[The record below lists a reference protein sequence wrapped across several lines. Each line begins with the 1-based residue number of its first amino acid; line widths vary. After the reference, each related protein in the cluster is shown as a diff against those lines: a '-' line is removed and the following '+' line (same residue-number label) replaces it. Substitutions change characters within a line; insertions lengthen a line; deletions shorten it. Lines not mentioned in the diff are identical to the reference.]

1 MENNQSSGVDN
12 KIDICKEIPQIHHG
26 VELQMESKISQPV
39 SKNMLKKMRRKEEW
53 DNKKKQIRKIKKEKK
68 KEKNKIINK
77 IINKTELVKEESPV
91 IAIAT
96 ATAIPRKVREEEYL
110 KKVKEGSMLIIDCS
124 FESLMNEKDIFSLTR
139 QVGYCYSEN
148 RKAKNPFNFILYDV
162 GERLMK
168 ELNKNNFSNWKGV
181 TVIKKGEYSSITEY
195 VMKHRKSDIEKEN
208 IIYLTADSENEVN
221 DIETSKVYIIG
232 GIVDRNR
239 YKLITLNKANEMGIG
254 HGRFPIGD
262 YIQLNSSK
270 VLTTNHVFAIM
281 TYFNSID
288 KNWKDA
294 FTSIIP
300 KRKFEE

>member
-1 MENNQSSGVDN
+1 MESNQTSKTDN
-12 KIDICKEIPQIHHG
+12 KIDINKELPSI
-26 VELQMESKISQPV
+26 LQEESKISQPI

-53 DNKKKQIRKIKKEKK
+53 DNKKKEIRKMKKDKKKEKK
-68 KEKNKIINK
+68 QKELQLNSDNNQI
-77 IINKTELVKEESPV
+77 KEEIP
-91 IAIAT
+91 IIC
-96 ATAIPRKVREEEYL
+96 IPRKVREEEYL
-110 KKVKEGSMLIIDCS
+110 TKVKDGSILIIDCS
-124 FESLMNEKDIFSLTR
+124 FENLMNEKDVFSLTR

-162 GERLMK
+162 GEKLMK

-181 TVIKKGEYSSITEY
+181 TIIRAGEFTSIADF
-195 VMKHRKSDIEKEN
+195 VMKYTNTNIEMNN
-208 IIYLTADSENEVN
+208 IIYLTADSENEIN
-221 DIETSKVYIIG
+221 DIEKNKVYIIG

-300 KRKFEE
+300 KRKLEE